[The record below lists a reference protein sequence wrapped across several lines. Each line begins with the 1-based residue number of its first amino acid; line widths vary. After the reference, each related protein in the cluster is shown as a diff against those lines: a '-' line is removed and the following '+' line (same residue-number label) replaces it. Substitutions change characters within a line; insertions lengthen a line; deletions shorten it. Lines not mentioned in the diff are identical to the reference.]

1 MMAADRSPSLA
12 RERLLIFIVA
22 YNAERTL
29 ASTLNRI
36 PASLLQDY
44 DVEVLVIDDASK
56 DLTFEKGL
64 DVRSSAAFPFRLTVL
79 VNPVNQGYGGNQ
91 KIGFHYAIERGF
103 DFVALVHGD
112 GQYAPECLPDLVKP
126 LAEGTADAVFGSRML
141 TRRAA
146 LRGGMPFYKF
156 FGNKVLTYCQNRL
169 LRASL
174 SEFHSGYRLYTVKA
188 LQQIPFHLNSNVFHF
203 DTEIIIQLLIARQRI
218 RELPIPTYYGDEICY
233 VNGLRYAWD
242 VLVASWKARIQ
253 EMSLF
258 YDRKFDCAP
267 KSRENAHYLPKLS
280 YDSTHKMA
288 LDRIPAGSRV
298 LDLGCAGGYL
308 GAELR
313 ARGCSVV
320 GVDAFPL
327 GEGIGL
333 DEFYLHDLN
342 DPMLPVDLRRFDFVL
357 LLDVIEHLQSPEI
370 FVERLN
376 DAAAFAPHVQF
387 IVSTGNVGFIV
398 TRLMLLVGQLNY
410 GKRGI
415 LDLTHTRLF
424 TFRAF
429 LRLFNQASFDV
440 LEVHGVAAPFPLALK
455 SAGLARL
462 LMAIN
467 KTLIKVR
474 RTLFSY
480 QSFLVVRARPSL
492 VYLLEQAQASS
503 KTRSDMYTSRRDL
516 AETIQ
521 T

>member
-1 MMAADRSPSLA
+1 MMTVDMPLPRQ
-12 RERLLIFIVA
+12 RLLIFIVA

-29 ASTLNRI
+29 APTLNRI
-36 PASLLQDY
+36 PASLLSEY

-56 DLTFEKGL
+56 DRTFETGL
-64 DVRSSAAFPFRLTVL
+64 DVRRSTAFPFALTVL
-79 VNPVNQGYGGNQ
+79 FNPVNQGYGGNQ

-103 DFVALVHGD
+103 DFVALLHGD

-141 TRRAA
+141 TRHAA
-146 LRGGMPFYKF
+146 LKGGMPLYKF
-156 FGNKVLTYCQNRL
+156 VGNKILTYCQNRL

-174 SEFHSGYRLYTVKA
+174 SEFHSGYRLYSVKA
-188 LQQIPFHLNSNVFHF
+188 LTQIPFHLNSNVFHF

-218 RELPIPTYYGDEICY
+218 RELPIPTYYGDEICH
-233 VNGLRYAWD
+233 VDGVRYGWD
-242 VLVASWKARIQ
+242 VLVASGKARIQ

-267 KSRENAHYLPKLS
+267 RSRENAQYLPKLS
-280 YDSTHKMA
+280 YDSTHKLA
-288 LDRIPAGSRV
+288 LDMIPHGSRV
-298 LDLGCAGGYL
+298 LDLGCAGGYM

-313 ARGCSVV
+313 ARGCYVV
-320 GVDAFPL
+320 GVDMFPL
-327 GEGIGL
+327 GEGIEL
-333 DEFYLHDLN
+333 DEFHRHDLN
-342 DPMLPVDLRRFDFVL
+342 DPALPVDLARFDFVL
-357 LLDVIEHLQSPEI
+357 LLDVIEHLQSPEA
-370 FVERLN
+370 FVDRLKE
-376 DAAAFAPHVQF
+376 AAAFAPHVRL

-429 LRLFNQASFDV
+429 RRLFDQAGFEILD
-440 LEVHGVAAPFPLALK
+440 VHGVAAPFPLAL
-455 SAGLARL
+455 SSGWVARS

-467 KTLIKVR
+467 AALIKVR

-480 QSFLVVRARPSL
+480 QSLLIVRARPSL
-492 VYLLEQAQASS
+492 AYLLEQAQTSS
-503 KTRSDMYTSRRDL
+503 KPRAEAHSTRQFL
-516 AETIQ
+516 AGSLHV
-521 T
+521 